1 MVMAHPSNAFV
12 ARDPIII
19 FHCLE
24 AGPCRRRVDART
36 THVQASMVGA
46 GWVICYIRT
55 EPALTGI
62 N

>member
-1 MVMAHPSNAFV
+1 MVIAHPCYAFV
-12 ARDPIII
+12 ARDPIMI
-19 FHCLE
+19 FHCL
-24 AGPCRRRVDART
+24 RRAAVDART